1 MTNEEKYKTL
11 KDRSN
16 AFFEFCKSHNSCS
29 ECSAR
34 KFMDINCDD
43 ECDDIC
49 CSFAWLKLDENAD
62 KKIKVPDEIR
72 SLMHKIAKDSL
83 ELKMN
88 IDDLE
93 HWFIKNLEIKNDNEL
108 WDILFSENGLNINS
122 LEDGIDITDE
132 ICKKIES
139 GEHKN

>member
-1 MTNEEKYKTL
+1 MQT
-11 KDRSN
+11 
-16 AFFEFCKSHNSCS
+16 
-29 ECSAR
+29 
-34 KFMDINCDD
+34 
-43 ECDDIC
+43 
-49 CSFAWLKLDENAD
+49 
-62 KKIKVPDEIR
+62 KKIKVPDEIK
-72 SLMHKIAKDSL
+72 SLIHKIAKDSL

-132 ICKKIES
+132 ICRKIES
-139 GEHKN
+139 GECKN

>member
-1 MTNEEKYKTL
+1 MTNEEKYKTA
-11 KDRSN
+11 KDLSN

-29 ECSAR
+29 ECSASTR

-62 KKIKVPDEIR
+62 KKIKVPDEIK
-72 SLMHKIAKDSL
+72 SLMHKIAKDNL

-88 IDDLE
+88 IDDLK
-93 HWFIKNLEIKNDNEL
+93 HWVIK
-108 WDILFSENGLNINS
+108 IL
-122 LEDGIDITDE
+122 
-132 ICKKIES
+132 
-139 GEHKN
+139 